1 MCLCSLSLFIKFMCV
16 NGFGFLRPIF
26 VCIFLS
32 HNNQLKTN
40 SAQLSFVLT
49 LSTWMSYLLLPFES
63 NGTIK
68 MKANRV
74 VSNELCVSIDRCKMI
89 HKPKNFTYS
98 SIFRSPTCNQTL
110 YLGQERSTNM
120 QFQSS
125 NCYPHLSTHR
135 TISFSVVVFIQFFS
149 ETDFWRRKIRPFL
162 DFVKPNKCRYYWTF
176 LKAIHIKFLASFRNQ
191 FKILFGNRKSHNP
204 ILWVIETQIFTTS
217 SQIVTFDLCC
227 DYGVDSIATYFSF
240 ALRFSI
246 RFSFNAENDTW
257 HGKKSHNSNCL

>member
-1 MCLCSLSLFIKFMCV
+1 MQSNIVF
-16 NGFGFLRPIF
+16 RPRTFNKHAIS
-26 VCIFLS
+26 IIEL
-32 HNNQLKTN
+32 
-40 SAQLSFVLT
+40 
-49 LSTWMSYLLLPFES
+49 LSTFIDAS
-63 NGTIK
+63 N
-68 MKANRV
+68 
-74 VSNELCVSIDRCKMI
+74 
-89 HKPKNFTYS
+89 H
-98 SIFRSPTCNQTL
+98 
-110 YLGQERSTNM
+110 
-120 QFQSS
+120 
-125 NCYPHLSTHR
+125 
-135 TISFSVVVFIQFFS
+135 QFFRCCIYT

-257 HGKKSHNSNCL
+257 HVELFVVFYSIEQSLPVNKFKFSI